1 MVELPERAV
10 EIEPVADDEDIG
22 DLEADEVGLDRH
34 LPAPLF
40 AEEDERPHAGR
51 SPLLHRRDDRL
62 HRSAGVEDVVDDKN
76 VLTGQI
82 GEEIEMKA
90 ERAWLGRCAAVA
102 AGPSHAHP
110 NRSIEAADEIG
121 DDHDAP
127 GEDADDHQRG
137 LAGLAA
143 DRGGQPIDTSGE
155 IGSGKEDTHGDT
167 HRHTGGEKADRDSS
181 YRSEKAPRSP
191 GGQGAGARL
200 PTGTR
205 GSNAPLR
212 GSRCRSHRR
221 RRLHTTAVRRSL
233 IPPVTHMPITDRD
246 PHWSMID
253 IAGHPC
259 ECFDPPGAA
268 PGIAMIYLHGVR
280 ERTLQQSTGL
290 REAIETAGLRALAPR
305 TGRSWWLDRIIPEF
319 DPHLTPERF
328 VVGAVVAEVERRFG
342 VKPPQ
347 IGLVG
352 TSMGGQGALRLSY
365 RHPTVFPVAAAIAPA
380 IDYHTAL
387 RDLHKLPDGDLF
399 ANLYE
404 IYGDVE
410 RARQDTAI
418 LHVHPLNWPR
428 HQWFASDPEDWQW
441 HDGADRLHGK
451 LVALGI
457 PHTAILD
464 LQAGGHGP
472 AYYDSVAPDAIR
484 FMLAALEAEGRRLA

>member
-1 MVELPERAV
+1 MAYN
-10 EIEPVADDEDIG
+10 DS
-22 DLEADEVGLDRH
+22 
-34 LPAPLF
+34 F
-40 AEEDERPHAGR
+40 FR
-51 SPLLHRRDDRL
+51 SPP
-62 HRSAGVEDVVDDKN
+62 SP
-76 VLTGQI
+76 
-82 GEEIEMKA
+82 
-90 ERAWLGRCAAVA
+90 AARM
-102 AGPSHAHP
+102 P
-110 NRSIEAADEIG
+110 
-121 DDHDAP
+121 
-127 GEDADDHQRG
+127 
-137 LAGLAA
+137 
-143 DRGGQPIDTSGE
+143 T
-155 IGSGKEDTHGDT
+155 T
-167 HRHTGGEKADRDSS
+167 DS
-181 YRSEKAPRSP
+181 
-191 GGQGAGARL
+191 
-200 PTGTR
+200 
-205 GSNAPLR
+205 
-212 GSRCRSHRR
+212 
-221 RRLHTTAVRRSL
+221 V
-233 IPPVTHMPITDRD
+233 

-253 IAGHPC
+253 VAGHPC

-268 PGIAMIYLHGVR
+268 PGIAAIYLHGVR
-280 ERTLQQSTGL
+280 ERTLQQSIGL

-319 DPHLTPERF
+319 DPLITPERF

-387 RDLHKLPDGDLF
+387 RDLHKIPDGDLF
-399 ANLYE
+399 ANLYQ

-428 HQWFASDPEDWQW
+428 HQWFASDPDDWQW

-464 LQAGGHGP
+464 IQAGGHGP
-472 AYYDSVAPDAIR
+472 AYYDSVASDAIG
-484 FMLAALEAEGRRLA
+484 FLLTALEAESRRLA

>member
-1 MVELPERAV
+1 MPTT
-10 EIEPVADDEDIG
+10 D
-22 DLEADEVGLDRH
+22 
-34 LPAPLF
+34 
-40 AEEDERPHAGR
+40 
-51 SPLLHRRDDRL
+51 
-62 HRSAGVEDVVDDKN
+62 SA
-76 VLTGQI
+76 
-82 GEEIEMKA
+82 
-90 ERAWLGRCAAVA
+90 
-102 AGPSHAHP
+102 S
-110 NRSIEAADEIG
+110 
-121 DDHDAP
+121 
-127 GEDADDHQRG
+127 
-137 LAGLAA
+137 
-143 DRGGQPIDTSGE
+143 
-155 IGSGKEDTHGDT
+155 
-167 HRHTGGEKADRDSS
+167 
-181 YRSEKAPRSP
+181 
-191 GGQGAGARL
+191 
-200 PTGTR
+200 
-205 GSNAPLR
+205 
-212 GSRCRSHRR
+212 
-221 RRLHTTAVRRSL
+221 
-233 IPPVTHMPITDRD
+233 
-246 PHWSMID
+246 HWSMID
-253 IAGHPC
+253 IGGHPC

-268 PGIAMIYLHGVR
+268 PGIAAIYLHGVR

-319 DPHLTPERF
+319 DPLITPERF

-387 RDLHKLPDGDLF
+387 RDLDKIPDGELF
-399 ANLYE
+399 ANLYQ

-472 AYYDSVAPDAIR
+472 AYYDSVASDAIC
-484 FMLAALEAEGRRLA
+484 FLLTALEAESRRLK

>member
-1 MVELPERAV
+1 MPTT
-10 EIEPVADDEDIG
+10 D
-22 DLEADEVGLDRH
+22 
-34 LPAPLF
+34 
-40 AEEDERPHAGR
+40 
-51 SPLLHRRDDRL
+51 
-62 HRSAGVEDVVDDKN
+62 SA
-76 VLTGQI
+76 
-82 GEEIEMKA
+82 
-90 ERAWLGRCAAVA
+90 
-102 AGPSHAHP
+102 
-110 NRSIEAADEIG
+110 
-121 DDHDAP
+121 
-127 GEDADDHQRG
+127 
-137 LAGLAA
+137 
-143 DRGGQPIDTSGE
+143 
-155 IGSGKEDTHGDT
+155 
-167 HRHTGGEKADRDSS
+167 
-181 YRSEKAPRSP
+181 
-191 GGQGAGARL
+191 
-200 PTGTR
+200 
-205 GSNAPLR
+205 
-212 GSRCRSHRR
+212 
-221 RRLHTTAVRRSL
+221 
-233 IPPVTHMPITDRD
+233 

-253 IAGHPC
+253 IGGHPC

-268 PGIAMIYLHGVR
+268 PGIAAIYLHGVR

-319 DPHLTPERF
+319 DPLITPERF

-387 RDLHKLPDGDLF
+387 RDLHKIPDGDLF
-399 ANLYE
+399 ANLYQ

-472 AYYDSVAPDAIR
+472 AYYDSVASDAIR
-484 FMLAALEAEGRRLA
+484 FLLTALEAESRRLK